1 MTNALKFSKKDII
14 PEVHISAT
22 ISENMC
28 HLKFSDNGIGFE
40 SQYNEKVFEVFQR
53 LHNHSVYEGTGI
65 GLSIVKKIVEN
76 HGGKITASGELEN
89 GVRFDID
96 MPVKS

>member
-1 MTNALKFSKKDII
+1 
-14 PEVHISAT
+14 
-22 ISENMC
+22 
-28 HLKFSDNGIGFE
+28 
-40 SQYNEKVFEVFQR
+40 VFQR